1 MLPLEFTPEQLKEI
15 NEELHRIKDDAGHYD
30 EPWWLDL
37 EDTDL
42 FIVDRQD
49 RELVVKLNT

>member
-1 MLPLEFTPEQLKEI
+1 MLPLEFTPEQLKEM

-42 FIVDRQD
+42 FIVDS
-49 RELVVKLNT
+49 ELVVKLNV